1 MSGPQVP
8 QHLLDLA
15 IDQEQ
20 HPGYGPNPIPLIND
34 FMMEPTTLFLEIMNQ
49 NGLLTAAT
57 LELDM
62 LVTQINQ
69 SASRY
74 SDEVEEIVHTFQINV
89 MPTVVEG
96 SRRIQEVFKV
106 YQKTPS
112 EILKNLEEREPIIE
126 LLDMLSY
133 FTNTGLNATERIEE
147 ALEKL
152 RREVK
157 RAKEVLENK
166 GVVLP
171 DPESEQM
178 TEEQRKAWWQ
188 KKRNIA
194 LIAIGCI
201 VLAALGGTAIGAATG
216 GIALLIGAK
225 LGICF
230 CLTAGSIMAIS
241 ACKGAVAGAGVG
253 AMVTTGLVYK
263 NHKKAKKRALEDTK
277 RLIDGDLLNTIDE
290 TIKKV
295 KTVTQ
300 KWSTLKE
307 SFETMKRSICEAQ
320 KAGNHYVIKT
330 HIEYCQARIN
340 EMMKMGI
347 KAVEDEIQKGTALGD
362 SLKEVM
368 RAQEEYSHFQKGSLV
383 IN

>member
-8 QHLLDLA
+8 QYLQDLA

-34 FMMEPTTLFLEIMNQ
+34 FMTQPTTLFLEIMTQ

-62 LVTQINQ
+62 LVTQIDQ

-74 SDEVEEIVHTFQINV
+74 SDEVEEIVHTFQIHV

-96 SRRIQEVFKV
+96 LRRIQEVFKV

-112 EILKNLEEREPIIE
+112 DILKHLEEGKPIIE

-133 FTNTGLNATERIEE
+133 FTNTGFNVTERIEE

-157 RAKEVLENK
+157 RAKGVLENK

-171 DPESEQM
+171 DPESVQM

-201 VLAALGGTAIGAATG
+201 VLAVLGGAVIGAATG
-216 GIALLIGAK
+216 GIAIAIGAK

-241 ACKGAVAGAGVG
+241 TCGAVVGTGVG
-253 AMVTTGLVYK
+253 ATVATGLAYK
-263 NHKKAKKRALEDTK
+263 THKNAKERALEDTK
-277 RLIDGDLLNTIDE
+277 RLIDGNLLNTIDE

-295 KTVTQ
+295 KTVMQ

-307 SFETMKRSICEAQ
+307 SFETMRRSICEAQ
-320 KAGNHYVIKT
+320 KAGNHYVIKIY
-330 HIEYCQARIN
+330 IEICQSRIN